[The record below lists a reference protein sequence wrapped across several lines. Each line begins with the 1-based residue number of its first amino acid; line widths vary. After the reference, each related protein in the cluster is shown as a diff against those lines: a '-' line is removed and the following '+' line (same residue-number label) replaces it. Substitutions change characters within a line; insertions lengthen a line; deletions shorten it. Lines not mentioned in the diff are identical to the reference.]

1 MSACP
6 YILHEITWKAAQSTK
21 YDIAILPW
29 GSTEPHNFHLPYS
42 SDTIQS
48 EYIAGESAR
57 KAWEK
62 GAKVIVLPTIPIGVN
77 SGHLNLNLTL
87 NIKPSTQLALLQ
99 DVIYSIQRYG
109 ISKFLI
115 INGHGGNDFKPLIR
129 ELKLEFEKMFIG
141 LINWYKVDEGHSFFD
156 EPGEHGGEM
165 ETSNLLVIKPEL
177 VLPVSEAGDGIEKN
191 AKLKGLR
198 EGWVWTPRDWDK
210 ISDDTGLGNP
220 KKARKEKGDAYL
232 KSLTEQIGE
241 FIYELAVTNIDD
253 IY

>member
-1 MSACP
+1 MSSRN
-6 YILHEITWKAAQSTK
+6 YILNELTWKTAQHTK
-21 YDIAILPW
+21 YEVAILPW

-48 EYIAGESAR
+48 QYISEESAR

-77 SGHLNLNLTL
+77 SGHLNLNMTL
-87 NIKPSTQLALLQ
+87 NINPSTQLAILRDIL
-99 DVIYSIQRYG
+99 YSIQRHG
-109 ISKFLI
+109 IKKFLV

-129 ELKLEFEKMFIG
+129 ELKLEFDNMFIG
-141 LINWYKVDEGHSFFD
+141 LINWYKVDEGYNFFD

-165 ETSNLLVIKPEL
+165 ETSNLLVINPEL
-177 VLPVSEAGDGIEKN
+177 VLPLTEAGNGREKN
-191 AKLKGLR
+191 SIITGLK

-220 KKARKEKGDAYL
+220 KKATREKGEAYL
-232 KSLTEQIGE
+232 NSLTEQIGE
-241 FIYELAVTNIDD
+241 FIFKLAEANIDE

>member
-1 MSACP
+1 MSIRN
-6 YILHEITWKAAQSTK
+6 YILNEITWKTIHNAK
-21 YDIAILPW
+21 YEVAILPW

-42 SDTIQS
+42 ADTIQS

-77 SGHLNLNLTL
+77 SGHLNLNMTL
-87 NIKPSTQLALLQ
+87 NINPSTQLALLR
-99 DVIYSIQRYG
+99 DVIYSIQRHG

-141 LINWYKVDEGHSFFD
+141 LINWYKVDEGRNFFD

-177 VLPVSEAGDGIEKN
+177 VHPLSSAGEGNEKK
-191 AKLKGLR
+191 AKLKGLS

-220 KKARKEKGDAYL
+220 KNATKEKGEAYL
-232 KSLTEQIGE
+232 TSLTEQIGG
-241 FIYELAVTNIDD
+241 FIYELAVTNVDE